1 MILNKRILRNLKSNF
16 IGYFIIF
23 LLVIMSGFLV
33 VSFGGTTYTVR
44 NSVQKCWKASN
55 VEDGEFISYNPISN
69 KDLNKLKNKGVK
81 IERTFYMD
89 IESNNGSVV
98 RVFKNRDYINK
109 VQVINGKGNPKNNE
123 IELEYTFANFMK
135 VKTGD
140 EFTIGKD
147 TYNINGLCST
157 ADYAHRVANISDTGT
172 DAKFGIA
179 FVSSDTFNKLMAD
192 KDYSKKLV
200 YNYTYLLHGKMTDIQ
215 LKNWLKKL
223 KADKYMDKTMNYKF
237 PVLKSFQVREGNSR
251 IVGII
256 KYNESMLSYAVMAGI
271 LLTLIIAY
279 ILSVFASS
287 NIEKES
293 TVIGAIFALGY
304 LKKELIRHYM
314 ILPII
319 IVAIGSILGTVL
331 GINGITWFVA
341 TAYSYPPLVPT
352 VTPELISYS
361 IALPIILVSIIN
373 YFILNRELGQEPLSM
388 MRSEKKAGKIFNIN
402 LQRFDFISMYRI
414 RQLLRE
420 SRSYVIMFFGI
431 GVAIIFMMLGFALY
445 GTINNYVS
453 KVSNDMGYKNMY
465 ILTNPLQSQPKKTE
479 IGLTNGYTIFSN
491 QAGTD
496 MDVVL
501 QGIKSKSKY
510 FNFSNKLKNN
520 ANSIYV
526 SDSAVVKFG
535 YKIGDKVTLTDK
547 LNNKAYTFTVAGEVP
562 FKNGIYFFMNI
573 NAMRKHFNMPN
584 NYYNTLFSNKK
595 IKVSDNVLINTI
607 SRTTVEKTAQSWL
620 KDAKRYM
627 IMFFIISVISFVLVT
642 YLLMRNILDRATF
655 GVSLVKVFGFS
666 KSEIKKMYLGSAKYA
681 VIAALIVFIPIAAL
695 LMNYAIPSLN
705 AAMNSGMANYIYP
718 ITYVIIVAITF
729 ATYFAVMFIF
739 NKKIDG
745 VDLAEILKRVE

>member
-16 IGYFIIF
+16 TGYFIIF

-44 NSVQKCWKASN
+44 NSVQKSWKASN
-55 VEDGEFISYNPISN
+55 VEDGEFVSYSPISN
-69 KDLNKLKNKGVK
+69 ENLNKLKNKGVK
-81 IERTFYMD
+81 IEKTFYMD
-89 IESNNGSVV
+89 IEANNGSIV
-98 RVFKNRDYINK
+98 RIFKNRDDINK
-109 VQVINGKGNPKNNE
+109 IQIINGKGNPKNNE

-147 TYNINGLCST
+147 NFMVKGLCSA

-179 FVSSDTFNKLMAD
+179 FVSSDTFNKIVSN
-192 KDYSKKLV
+192 KKYGKKLV
-200 YNYTYLLHGKMTDIQ
+200 YNYTYLLHGKMTDAQ

-223 KADKYMDKTMNYKF
+223 KIDQYMDKTMNYKL
-237 PVLKSFQVREGNSR
+237 PVLKSFQARESNSR
-251 IVGII
+251 IIGII
-256 KYNESMLSYAVMAGI
+256 KYNESMLSYAIMAGI
-271 LLTLIIAY
+271 LLTVIIAY
-279 ILSVFASS
+279 ILAVFASS

-319 IVAIGSILGTVL
+319 IVMIGSVVGTVL

-341 TAYSYPPLVPT
+341 TSYSYPPLVPT
-352 VTPELISYS
+352 VTQGLITYS
-361 IALPIILVSIIN
+361 IVLPIILVSAIN
-373 YFILNRELGQEPLSM
+373 YFILNHELGQEPLSM
-388 MRSEKKAGKIFNIN
+388 MRNEKKAGKISNIN
-402 LQRFDFISMYRI
+402 LQRFKFISMYRI

-420 SRSYVIMFFGI
+420 SRSYLIMFFGM

-445 GTINNYVS
+445 GTINHYAS
-453 KVSNDMGYKNMY
+453 KVSQDMEYKNMY
-465 ILTNPLQSQPKKTE
+465 ILTNPLQKQPKKTE

-520 ANSIYV
+520 DNLIYV

-535 YKIGDKVTLTDK
+535 YKVGDKVTLTDK
-547 LNNKAYTFTVAGEVP
+547 LNNKDYTFTIAGEVP

-573 NAMRKHFNMPN
+573 NAMRKHFNIPN
-584 NYYNTLFSNKK
+584 DYYNTLFSNEK
-595 IKVSDNVLINTI
+595 IKVDDNMLINTI
-607 SRTTVEKTAQSWL
+607 SRTTVEQTAQSWL
-620 KDAKRYM
+620 KDAKKYM
-627 IMFFIISVISFVLVT
+627 VMFFIISIISFVLVT

-655 GVSLVKVFGFS
+655 GISLIKIFGFN
-666 KSEIKKMYLGSAKYA
+666 KGEIKNMYLGSAKYA
-681 VIAALIVFIPIAAL
+681 VIAALIIFIPISAV

-705 AAMNSGMANYIYP
+705 AAMNSGMANFIYP
-718 ITYVIIVAITF
+718 ITYVIIIAITF
-729 ATYFAVMFIF
+729 VTYFAVMFIF
-739 NKKIDG
+739 DKKIDG
-745 VDLAEILKRVE
+745 VDLAEILKNRE